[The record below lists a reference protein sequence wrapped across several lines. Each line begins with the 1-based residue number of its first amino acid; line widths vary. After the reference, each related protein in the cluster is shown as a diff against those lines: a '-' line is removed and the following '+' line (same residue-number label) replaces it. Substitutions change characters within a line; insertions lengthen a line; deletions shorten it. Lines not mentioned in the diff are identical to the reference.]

1 MPTSVLLAVLAAAGL
16 LALAPALV
24 RRYDAGERI
33 AAERATSDARVLSR
47 DRRRRT
53 VPGALPL
60 NPPHP
65 DDHAVVDDSVG
76 CAEDPPESQAPDTT
90 RGGWSRVGRAR
101 ASSVRLSAQ
110 SSPTPVGEADV
121 ATIERRAW
129 WRRRHR
135 RILIGM
141 LVLSFAE
148 LLGVIFLG
156 PGFWIGFGAVFL
168 VMLWYVRYLRLR
180 ALASSRVQ
188 RRALPSAEGPKH
200 YLPRQSESP
209 LAESDPAWVEESAET
224 DARWPEE
231 PGPVA
236 YDEDD
241 EDDEDDA
248 SGGPAP
254 VEPPRRRGGGIR
266 GRSYE
271 SPAAN
276 V

>member
-1 MPTSVLLAVLAAAGL
+1 M
-16 LALAPALV
+16 
-24 RRYDAGERI
+24 
-33 AAERATSDARVLSR
+33 
-47 DRRRRT
+47 
-53 VPGALPL
+53 
-60 NPPHP
+60 
-65 DDHAVVDDSVG
+65 
-76 CAEDPPESQAPDTT
+76 
-90 RGGWSRVGRAR
+90 
-101 ASSVRLSAQ
+101 
-110 SSPTPVGEADV
+110 

-156 PGFWIGFGAVFL
+156 PGFWIGFAVVFL
-168 VMLWYVRYLRLR
+168 VTLWYVRYLRLR
-180 ALASSRVQ
+180 ALASSRDQ
-188 RRALPSAEGPKH
+188 RRALPSAEGPRH
-200 YLPRQSESP
+200 YLPRQAEGP
-209 LAESDPAWVEESAET
+209 LAESDPAWVEESDET
-224 DARWPEE
+224 DSRWPQE

-236 YDEDD
+236 YDD
-241 EDDEDDA
+241 EDDEEDDEGDQ
-248 SGGPAP
+248 GGPAP

>member
-33 AAERATSDARVLSR
+33 AAERAMSDARVLSR
-47 DRRRRT
+47 DRRKRT
-53 VPGALPL
+53 VPGVLPL
-60 NPPHP
+60 NPPLP
-65 DDHAVVDDSVG
+65 GDHGNDDSVACG
-76 CAEDPPESQAPDTT
+76 EEPPESQAPDSV
-90 RGGWSRVGRAR
+90 RGGWSRVGRVR
-101 ASSVRLSAQ
+101 AASVRLGVQGSQA
-110 SSPTPVGEADV
+110 PVGEADV

-168 VMLWYVRYLRLR
+168 VTLWYVRYLRLR
-180 ALASSRVQ
+180 ALASSRTQ
-188 RRALPSAEGPKH
+188 RRALPSAERPKH
-200 YLPRQSESP
+200 YLPRQSDGP
-209 LAESDPAWVEESAET
+209 LAESDPAWVEESDES
-224 DARWPEE
+224 DPRWPEE
-231 PGPVA
+231 PAPVA
-236 YDEDD
+236 YDAEDD
-241 EDDEDDA
+241 EEDDEPDD
-248 SGGPAP
+248 GP

>member
-1 MPTSVLLAVLAAAGL
+1 MLLAVLAAAGL

-47 DRRRRT
+47 DRRKRT
-53 VPGALPL
+53 VPGAVPL
-60 NPPHP
+60 NPPQP
-65 DDHAVVDDSVG
+65 DDHVTGDDTVG
-76 CAEDPPESQAPDTT
+76 CAGDALPSPPSDSG

-101 ASSVRLSAQ
+101 ATSVRLSAQ
-110 SSPTPVGEADV
+110 TSQVPVGETDV

-141 LVLSFAE
+141 LGLSFLE
-148 LLGVIFLG
+148 LLGVIFVG
-156 PGFWIGFGAVFL
+156 PGFWVGFAGVFL
-168 VMLWYVRYLRLR
+168 VTLWYVRYLRLR
-180 ALASSRVQ
+180 ALASARGQ
-188 RRALPSAEGPKH
+188 RKALPSAERPKRH
-200 YLPRQSESP
+200 LPRQTQSP
-209 LAESDPAWVEESAET
+209 LNESDPEWVEESG
-224 DARWPEE
+224 DSDSRWPQE
-231 PGPVA
+231 PAPVD
-236 YDEDD
+236 YVDD
-241 EDDEDDA
+241 EDDEEPEDD
-248 SGGPAP
+248 SP